1 MATKRLKRFNKK
13 TRRVRN
19 KPRQKSGKRWVTAI
33 VAAET
38 TLRRTGSYDKARQSL
53 RNQALL
59 NARRLFG
66 SIGERL

>member
-1 MATKRLKRFNKK
+1 MATKRLKRFNTK

-19 KPRQKSGKRWVTAI
+19 KPRRKSSKPWVTA
-33 VAAET
+33 VFAAES

-53 RNQALL
+53 RHQALS